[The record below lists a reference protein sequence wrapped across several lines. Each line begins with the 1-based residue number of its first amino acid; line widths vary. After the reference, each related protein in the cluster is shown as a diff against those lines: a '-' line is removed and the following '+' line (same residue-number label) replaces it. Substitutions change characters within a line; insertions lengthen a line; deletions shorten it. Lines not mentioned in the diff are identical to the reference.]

1 MKIIAVSASMSES
14 SSSTALGERVLR
26 ALRKRSADI
35 DTEVEVGTVSLREI
49 AHDLV
54 DMTLTG
60 MPTPA
65 LEEAFARVQEADA
78 VVAITP
84 VYNAAPVGI
93 FTLFWQLFPEN
104 GLRST
109 PVLLAA
115 TGGTAR
121 HSLVLDSQVRP
132 VIAYLK
138 GIVLPTTVYAATED
152 WGTGGGE
159 GSPAARAEAGAAEL
173 LSLVC
178 SIRTG
183 VGGPDHGAHAAAVGQ
198 DAEVV
203 EPERHVDEFDPSAV
217 TPFEELL
224 RMS

>member
-1 MKIIAVSASMSES
+1 MKIVAVSASMSES
-14 SSSTALGERVLR
+14 SSSTALGQRVLR
-26 ALRKRSADI
+26 AIAARTREVDV
-35 DTEVEVGTVSLREI
+35 EVELEEIYLRDL

-60 MPTPA
+60 MPTAA
-65 LEEAFARVQEADA
+65 LEDAFAQVMSADG

-93 FTLFWQLFPEN
+93 FTLFWQLFPEA
-104 GLRST
+104 GLAGK

-152 WGTGGGE
+152 WGAASGAA
-159 GSPAARAEAGAAEL
+159 SPMGRAEVGAAEL
-173 LSLVC
+173 LSLVS

-183 VGGPDHGAHAAAVGQ
+183 VGGVDRAGTGT
-198 DAEVV
+198 DAEIA
-203 EPERHVDEFDPSAV
+203 EPPRPVDEFDPSQV
-217 TPFEELL
+217 TPFEQLL
-224 RMS
+224 HR

>member
-1 MKIIAVSASMSES
+1 MKIVAVSASMSES

-26 ALRKRSADI
+26 AVRKRAEESG
-35 DTEVEVGTVSLREI
+35 TEAQVSTVSLRDL

-60 MPTPA
+60 MPTPR
-65 LEEAFARVQEADA
+65 LEEAFAEIESADA

-93 FTLFWQLFPEN
+93 FTLFWQLFPEG
-104 GLRST
+104 GLQGK

-152 WGTGGGE
+152 WGAGGGA
-159 GSPAARAEAGAAEL
+159 GSPNARAEAGAAEL
-173 LSLVC
+173 MGLVC

-183 VGGPDHGAHAAAVGQ
+183 VGGPDRAAAAPGT
-198 DAEVV
+198 DAEVA
-203 EPERHVDEFDPSAV
+203 EPHRRPDEFDPAQV
-217 TPFEELL
+217 TPFEQLL
-224 RMS
+224 NMG